1 MSDGCAVCEHDH
13 DHAPPDPRAQHRRRW
28 LLAASAGLFAVG
40 MGVEWLTSA
49 IVVGRVLFSL
59 SIAIGAPPTAA
70 KAWRSL
76 GRRSLDINVLMLVSA
91 AGAVFLGQWSEGTA
105 VVFLFA
111 VAQELEVITLD
122 RARHAVGALVNLT
135 PADALVRGATG
146 NHRMPVD
153 RVSPGAIIAV
163 QPGEKIPL
171 DGRIEAGESEVN
183 QAPVTGESVP
193 VDKVPG
199 DDVFAGSINGRGA
212 LDILV
217 TRFGNDTTLARIMHL
232 VEHAQEERAPSQ
244 QYVERFARVYTPA
257 VLALAVAVA
266 AVPPLVGGGDWH
278 VWLYRA
284 LVLLV
289 ISCPCALVISTP
301 VSVVAALAGAARKG
315 VLIKGGAHLER
326 AAHVRCVAF
335 DKTGTLTRG
344 TPEVVDVVSLTGL
357 LPQQVASLA
366 AAVEQRSTHPIARA
380 IVQYAER
387 ASLAVAPGIGVAA
400 LSGLGAEGLVGS
412 TRVVLGNHRLFEE
425 RNLCSDAVH
434 AQLDRLNAMGAT
446 PVLVAQDG
454 EAVGLIGVADRPR
467 EEGRAAVA
475 MLRRAGI
482 ERLAMLTG
490 DHESTARAIAAHV
503 GVDEVCV
510 ELLPED
516 KVAAIESLR
525 RRFGPVAMVGDGIND
540 APALAAADLGIVM
553 GAAGSGAALE
563 TADIALMADDL
574 LKIPYALRLSRATL
588 RNIKVNLGIAL
599 ALKAAFVVASIAG
612 VATLWMAVLADTGAT
627 VIVIANALTL
637 LRAD

>member
-13 DHAPPDPRAQHRRRW
+13 HVEADPRAVVRRRW
-28 LLAASAGLFAVG
+28 LLAAAAALFGAGLAA
-40 MGVEWLTSA
+40 EWLSSSA
-49 IVVGRVLFSL
+49 VASRVLFTL
-59 SIAIGAPPTAA
+59 SIAMGAPPTAG

-76 GRRSLDINVLMLVSA
+76 THRSLDINVLMLVSA
-91 AGAVFLGQWSEGTA
+91 AGAVFLGQWSEGAA

-111 VAQELEVITLD
+111 VAQELEVITLE
-122 RARHAVGALVNLT
+122 RARHAVGALVNLA
-135 PADALVRGATG
+135 PADAIVRGASG
-146 NHRMPVD
+146 DVRVPVD
-153 RVSPGAIIAV
+153 RVVRGAVIAV

-171 DGRIEAGESEVN
+171 DGTIEAGESEVN

-199 DDVFAGSINGRGA
+199 DEVFAGSINGRGA

-217 TRFGNDTTLARIMHL
+217 TRLGTDTTLARIVHL
-232 VEHAQEERAPSQ
+232 VEHAQEERAPAQ
-244 QYVERFARVYTPA
+244 QYVERFARIYTPA
-257 VLALAVAVA
+257 VLALALLVA
-266 AVPPLVGGGDWH
+266 ALPPLLAAGDWR

-344 TPEVVDVVSLTGL
+344 TPEVIEVVSLNGL
-357 LPQQVASLA
+357 PPQSVAALA
-366 AAVEQRSTHPIARA
+366 AAVEQRSAHPIARA
-380 IVQYAER
+380 IVRHAEQT
-387 ASLAVAPGIGVAA
+387 SLPVARGVGVAA
-400 LSGLGAEGLVGS
+400 LSGLGAEGLVGT

-425 RNLCSDAVH
+425 RNLCSEAVH
-434 AQLDRLNAMGAT
+434 QELERLSACGAT

-454 EAVGLIGVADRPR
+454 QAVGIIGVADRQRAGGR
-467 EEGRAAVA
+467 EA
-475 MLRRAGI
+475 MALLRRMGI
-482 ERLAMLTG
+482 VRLVMLTG
-490 DHESTARAIAAHV
+490 DHEPTARAIATEV

-510 ELLPED
+510 DLMPED
-516 KVAAIESLR
+516 KVAAVEGLR

-540 APALAAADLGIVM
+540 APALAAADVGIAM
-553 GAAGSGAALE
+553 GLAGSGAALE

-574 LKIPYALRLSRATL
+574 SKVSYALRLSRATL

-637 LRAD
+637 LRAE